1 MASASP
7 TAAAMKSKE
16 TAIVTIATVDDPS
29 DLGTRRVQNILFSH
43 LGIKREHVKVQ
54 WVMAVQ

>member
-54 WVMAVQ
+54 Q